1 MEMNKKMLEELRVLA
16 NIQDEN
22 IDYSDIPE
30 ITSLA
35 GWEPNPFF
43 KPVKAP
49 ISAKLDKDVIA
60 WLKIHGSVSKFL
72 NQICREKMQEER
84 QELAQAM

>member
-1 MEMNKKMLEELRVLA
+1 MEINKKVLEELRSLA
-16 NIQDEN
+16 NISDAE

-30 ITSLA
+30 ITNLI

-60 WLKIHGSVSKFL
+60 WLKIHGSISKFL

-84 QELAQAM
+84 YKLVQAL